1 MKMDRINGF
10 IKSILAGIMISI
22 GGMVF
27 LSSENKVVGG
37 LLFSTGL
44 VSVVLLGFYLFTG
57 RIGYVLSGSKTENI
71 DTALSLI
78 GNLVGCII
86 VGLIYSPVGNVVKM
100 CGTKLDKSLPRA
112 LIDGVFC
119 GLLIY
124 ICVEIYKKHKKLI
137 GIFLCIPTFILCGF
151 EHCVADMFYMIN
163 ARIFS
168 VDSVLFVVMVAIGN
182 TIGGLLVPALALLSD
197 RTGSKS

>member
-1 MKMDRINGF
+1 
-10 IKSILAGIMISI
+10 MISI

-27 LSSENKVVGG
+27 LSSDNKVVGG

-44 VSVVLLGFYLFTG
+44 VSVVLLGFNLYTG
-57 RIGYVLSGSKTENI
+57 RIGYVLGSVKNDNI

-100 CGTKLDKSLPRA
+100 CETKLDKSLPRA
-112 LIDGVFC
+112 LLDGIFC
-119 GLLIY
+119 GLLIF
-124 ICVEIYKKHKKLI
+124 ICVEIYKKYKKLI

-168 VDSVLFVVMVAIGN
+168 AQSVLFIAMVVIGN
-182 TIGGLLVPALALLSD
+182 TIGGLLIPVLTKIAAEKKPAVAD
-197 RTGSKS
+197 EAEKSAE